1 MLAKLTGKAAL
12 VSGGASGIGRA
23 IVERF
28 AADGAHVLIADM
40 NAAAGEA
47 LAGSLGEAASFY
59 ALDVTRDADWR
70 EAIAEVS
77 RHRALS
83 ILVNNAGVNFPG
95 SIAYTSEA
103 NWRRTLDVNGLGVFL
118 GCQHAVRAMRETG
131 GVILNVASARGQRA
145 SGAQAAYC
153 ASKALVL
160 SLTECVALY
169 CGEHGLPVRCNAICP
184 GVIDTP
190 LLRSGFPAMGGEEK
204 AMARLNGMGLLGR
217 IGHPEEIAAM
227 AAFLASDEASFIT
240 GATMNVDG
248 GFRIRDN

>member
-47 LAGSLGEAASFY
+47 LAASLGEAASFY

-145 SGAQAAYC
+145 
-153 ASKALVL
+153 
-160 SLTECVALY
+160 
-169 CGEHGLPVRCNAICP
+169 
-184 GVIDTP
+184 
-190 LLRSGFPAMGGEEK
+190 
-204 AMARLNGMGLLGR
+204 
-217 IGHPEEIAAM
+217 
-227 AAFLASDEASFIT
+227 
-240 GATMNVDG
+240 
-248 GFRIRDN
+248 